1 MNTNNKNNNTSGNS
15 TFVSK
20 QAIKRIPF
28 YLNYLKAAVIDGKQ
42 SISAPVIAKALN
54 LNEVLVRKDLAAI
67 SRHGG
72 KPKIGYDISDLIL
85 DIEDFLGYEN
95 VDEAVLVGA
104 GHLGKALLSYRR
116 FEEYGLEIVAAFDSD
131 PGIVGSEIHGKKVF
145 AAERI
150 TDLTSRLSVRI
161 GIITVPAEEAQS
173 VCDKLVE
180 AGVLAIWNF
189 APVHLIVP
197 ANIMVQNEDMAES
210 LAILSRY
217 LSEKV
222 NG

>member
-1 MNTNNKNNNTSGNS
+1 MMNNKNNNPPNIFISN
-15 TFVSK
+15 

-28 YLNYLKAAVIDGKQ
+28 YLNYLKSAVIDGKQ
-42 SISAPVIAKALN
+42 SISAPVIAKALD

-85 DIEDFLGYEN
+85 DIEGFLGYEN

-104 GHLGKALLSYRR
+104 GHLGKALLSYQR
-116 FEEYGLEIVAAFDSD
+116 FAEYGLEIVAAFDAD
-131 PGIVGSEIHGKKVF
+131 PHLAGSEIHGKKVF
-145 AAERI
+145 PAERI
-150 TDLTSRLSVRI
+150 TELTSRLSVRI
-161 GIITVPAEEAQS
+161 GIITVPAETAQA
-173 VCDKLVE
+173 VCDQLVA

-189 APVHLIVP
+189 APVPLNVP
-197 ANIMVQNEDMAES
+197 ADIMVQYVNMAES
-210 LAILSRY
+210 LAILSHY
-217 LSEKV
+217 LSEKI

>member
-1 MNTNNKNNNTSGNS
+1 MSDNNNNSGSNS
-15 TFVSK
+15 FVSK

-28 YLNYLKAAVIDGKQ
+28 YLNFLKAAVIDGKQ
-42 SISAPVIAKALN
+42 SISAPVIAKALS

-116 FEEYGLEIVAAFDSD
+116 FEEYGLEIVAAFDANPD
-131 PGIVGSEIHGKKVF
+131 IIGNEIHGKKVF

-161 GIITVPAEEAQS
+161 GIITVPAEEGSWIRRLQTA
-173 VCDKLVE
+173 C
-180 AGVLAIWNF
+180 
-189 APVHLIVP
+189 
-197 ANIMVQNEDMAES
+197 
-210 LAILSRY
+210 
-217 LSEKV
+217 
-222 NG
+222 

>member
-1 MNTNNKNNNTSGNS
+1 MNTNKNNNMGNGN
-15 TFVSK
+15 FVSK

-116 FEEYGLEIVAAFDSD
+116 FESWL
-131 PGIVGSEIHGKKVF
+131 
-145 AAERI
+145 
-150 TDLTSRLSVRI
+150 LSI
-161 GIITVPAEEAQS
+161 
-173 VCDKLVE
+173 
-180 AGVLAIWNF
+180 AIR
-189 APVHLIVP
+189 P
-197 ANIMVQNEDMAES
+197 S
-210 LAILSRY
+210 
-217 LSEKV
+217 
-222 NG
+222 